1 MKKYLSE
8 FIFGTALLHTV
19 VGLLLGWSQLQ
30 AIASSG
36 FINAIDPHF
45 DRAAIFWFL
54 SYGLLL
60 FVIGGMVKSMQ
71 QSAVQLPS
79 WLPWVFWGM
88 AIPSVILMPIS
99 GFWLLFPIG
108 WLAFQASAE
117 PTLTEPI

>member
-8 FIFGTALLHTV
+8 LIFGTALLHTV
-19 VGLLLGWSQLQ
+19 VGLLLGWDQLR

-45 DRAAIFWFL
+45 DRVAIFWFL

-108 WLAFQASAE
+108 WFTYKANTEHKLAN
-117 PTLTEPI
+117 LI